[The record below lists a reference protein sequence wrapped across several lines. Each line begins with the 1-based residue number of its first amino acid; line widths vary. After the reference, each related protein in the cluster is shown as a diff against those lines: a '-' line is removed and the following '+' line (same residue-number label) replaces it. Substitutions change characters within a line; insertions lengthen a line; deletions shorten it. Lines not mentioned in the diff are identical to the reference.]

1 MRNLLKADL
10 RRILKKRSFYIWL
23 FLTSLFLFI
32 GGGLSKYTSDTL
44 NIERAMIKFA
54 VPVIVSLNVYLSV
67 FGDELKTGA
76 IQCII
81 GRGISRTRVVMTK
94 FLECLILS
102 GILFAVVELVYFV
115 RNIVFNVGASPLQ
128 SASLAFYIF
137 MFYIRTMGYLAIA
150 SFFVYLTWSTAPGII
165 ALVVLSSFIGLTLNL
180 IETLLKVP
188 VYQYYFD
195 GLLDAAYAEISAGNV
210 GYQIIP
216 AVVIYIGGA
225 LFRAPVVFRKKE
237 IEF

>member
-10 RRILKKRSFYIWL
+10 RRILKKISFYIWL
-23 FLTSLFLFI
+23 FLISLFLFLF
-32 GGGLSKYTSDTL
+32 GGKAKYTSDTL
-44 NIERAMIKFA
+44 EIERTVIKMI

-81 GRGISRTRVVMTK
+81 GRGISRTRVVLTK
-94 FLECLILS
+94 YLDCLILT
-102 GILFAVVELVYFV
+102 GLFFAVLELIYYV

-137 MFYIRTMGYLAIA
+137 MFYIRTMSYLAIA

-165 ALVVLSSFIGLTLNL
+165 ALVVLCEFFGVTLNM
-180 IETLLKVP
+180 IGTLLKIQ
-188 VYQYYFD
+188 VYQFYLD
-195 GLLDAAYAEISAGNV
+195 GLLDSAYAEISAGNI

-216 AVVIYIGGA
+216 AIVIYIVGA
-225 LFRAPVVFRKKE
+225 LLLAAVVFRKKE